1 MYIMYYIIYRYIG
14 MCRLY
19 TLPVCKG
26 TGTTTKKT
34 KKKKKK
40 KKRYFLEEEELLL
53 LFFLINNII
62 LPVVLIRI
70 IKNTVR
76 MECKENKKT
85 ANNNM
90 ND

>member
-1 MYIMYYIIYRYIG
+1 MYYIIYRYIG

-34 KKKKKK
+34 KKKKK
-40 KKRYFLEEEELLL
+40 RYFLEEEELLL

-62 LPVVLIRI
+62 PVVLIRI